1 MNLAALSNI
10 GQGVVQGQNNAQQFQ
25 MRAQQLQQGQMALD
39 AEKKKLAA
47 QAAVFSGGFDGG
59 GAPPAPGGM
68 SLPGPQSPPPPQQS
82 AQPMPPGQ
90 PSMPAQPP
98 QGAPPAV
105 SPGPPGPAA
114 TQPQQAPQAAPQ
126 QPQQGGQPPFDPTD
140 PKAAVMTVMSL
151 AKEIKSRNPGIDP
164 QTLFQA
170 VSQTID
176 LSKGL
181 APALRQGA
189 QVVVQQMRD
198 ATSRANTG
206 DRVGA
211 TERGQDMQQEN
222 VGTRT
227 ASNEKIAGG
236 HDATS
241 LQRVAQQGQDAMA
254 RTQASVTAAN
264 QRAASGAM
272 SRAQLTA
279 YKERANAAGVK
290 LKAANTRLTALIGA
304 GTKPDDPRVA
314 AATRDITSAVSELDR
329 VNKAAKMD
337 DGSQSTPQAPGS
349 TPADASR
356 RGPAPAML
364 KGKPIWPEGG
374 KWVFE
379 DGSEAK

>member
-59 GAPPAPGGM
+59 AAPAPGGM

-90 PSMPAQPP
+90 PSMPAQQP
-98 QGAPPAV
+98 QGAAPAV
-105 SPGPPGPAA
+105 SPGPPGPASP
-114 TQPQQAPQAAPQ
+114 QPQQAPQAAPQ
-126 QPQQGGQPPFDPTD
+126 QPQQGGQPPIDPTD

-189 QVVVQQMRD
+189 QVVIQQMKN
-198 ATSRANTG
+198 AQSGENT
-206 DRVGA
+206 DKHVGA
-211 TERGQDMQQEN
+211 QERGQDMTADN
-222 VGTRT
+222 TGRKI

-329 VNKAAKMD
+329 VNKAAKVD
-337 DGSQSTPQAPGS
+337 DGTAGGAAPASPAGS
-349 TPADASR
+349 SPPS

-364 KGKPIWPEGG
+364 KDKPIWPEGG